1 MVVSQ
6 GLGERMVGLASLNI
20 QTAGSTMP
28 KPEIQFVGLA
38 DAETPYSIL
47 LNRLATF
54 QSSKNLLSG

>member
-1 MVVSQ
+1 
-6 GLGERMVGLASLNI
+6 MVGLASLNI